1 MTYPEVLA
9 NARTCIGQY
18 CKACPVCNGV
28 ACKNQIPG
36 PGAKGVGD
44 TAIRNYNKWAEIRV
58 NMDTLCENGTPDTGV
73 ELFGKTFKYPFF
85 AGPVG
90 AVNLHYSDTYT
101 DMTYNDVLVR
111 ACAENGIGKIK
122 RPLLKKYLTAKEQA
136 LQQTI
141 KDFFDPHHKLGA
153 GNIL

>member
-1 MTYPEVLA
+1 MNYSDVLA
-9 NARTCIGQY
+9 NARQCIGKY

-44 TAIRNYNKWAEIRV
+44 TAIRNYNKWADIRV
-58 NMDTLCENGTPDTGV
+58 NMDTLCENGTPDTHV
-73 ELFGKTFKYPFF
+73 ELFGRSFKYPFF

-101 DMTYNDVLVR
+101 DMT
-111 ACAENGIGKIK
+111 
-122 RPLLKKYLTAKEQA
+122 
-136 LQQTI
+136 
-141 KDFFDPHHKLGA
+141 
-153 GNIL
+153 